1 MLPLQ
6 RGQGR
11 YYVPCLQNNK
21 KHHKKTRRLPLWKAP
36 ARIFSVESEDLRLG
50 KFEGLD
56 VDELASV
63 ASGGEFHGSAHECEQ
78 SVVLADAYVEAGM
91 VHGAA
96 LTLEDVACFGKLAA
110 KNLDAQTFAF

>member
-1 MLPLQ
+1 MW
-6 RGQGR
+6 
-11 YYVPCLQNNK
+11 NT
-21 KHHKKTRRLPLWKAP
+21 KKTRRLPLWKAP
-36 ARIFSVESEDLRLG
+36 ACIFSVEDLCLG
-50 KFEGLD
+50 ELEGLD

-63 ASGGEFHGSAHECEQ
+63 ASDGEFHGSAHECEQ